1 MGSIL
6 DALRFEKKKHR
17 QLEREMVQLA
27 TKKNSKRT
35 GGQNFPN
42 KKWGVARG
50 ERQRLDEGDREP

>member
-35 GGQNFPN
+35 GDQNFPN
-42 KKWGVARG
+42 KKW
-50 ERQRLDEGDREP
+50 